1 MKWLL
6 ILVIVACNAAGDLLD
21 AAGMKRH
28 GEVVDFGPRALARL
42 IASLI
47 HNRFVIG
54 GMCAMAIAFVA
65 QISLLS
71 ITDLSF
77 AVPASAS
84 SYFVETLL
92 AKMLLGEHISRIRWT
107 GAILVAMGVA
117 LLNF

>member
-28 GEVVDFGPRALARL
+28 GEIRQFDPRSLARL

-47 HNRFVIG
+47 HNRYVIG
-54 GMCAMAIAFVA
+54 GLCAMAVAFVA
-65 QISLLS
+65 QITLLS
-71 ITDLSF
+71 IADLSF
-77 AVPASAS
+77 ALPATAS

-92 AKMLLGEHISRIRWT
+92 AKLLLGEKISRIRWI
-107 GAILVAMGVA
+107 GACLVAAGVA
-117 LLNF
+117 MLNF